1 MCSILNYCPPVVRT
15 QMQDMDERH
24 LIELLKEGDP
34 ISFEILFQQ
43 YYVRFHNFVRNLIK
57 DTQAAED
64 IVQNVFM
71 KVWIN
76 RAQLRPD
83 QSIHN
88 WIYVLTKHEVLNHIR
103 DRKVYLQVEKILIPD
118 SSQFSAV
125 EDMLQIRELDSR
137 VREFI
142 ASMPEQ
148 RRRVFMMSR
157 YRGLGNKEIAQML
170 GLSVR
175 TVDRHINLALTSL
188 RTEFLD
194 KK

>member
-1 MCSILNYCPPVVRT
+1 MFNIKFCLPGMRDIK
-15 QMQDMDERH
+15 QDMDERH

-103 DRKVYLQVEKILIPD
+103 DRKIYLQVEKLLIPD

-188 RTEFLD
+188 RKEFMD

>member
-1 MCSILNYCPPVVRT
+1 MFNIKFCLPGMRDIK
-15 QMQDMDERH
+15 QDMDERQ

-103 DRKVYLQVEKILIPD
+103 DRKIYLQVEKLLIPD

-188 RTEFLD
+188 RKEFMD

>member
-1 MCSILNYCPPVVRT
+1 MFNIKFCPAGMRDIK
-15 QMQDMDERH
+15 QDMDERQ

-76 RAQLRPD
+76 RAQLRSD

-103 DRKVYLQVEKILIPD
+103 DRKIYLQVEKLLIPD

-137 VREFI
+137 VREFV

-188 RTEFLD
+188 RKEFLD

>member
-1 MCSILNYCPPVVRT
+1 
-15 QMQDMDERH
+15 
-24 LIELLKEGDP
+24 
-34 ISFEILFQQ
+34 
-43 YYVRFHNFVRNLIK
+43 
-57 DTQAAED
+57 
-64 IVQNVFM
+64 M

-76 RAQLRPD
+76 RAQLRSD

-103 DRKVYLQVEKILIPD
+103 DRKIYLQVEKLLIPD

-137 VREFI
+137 VREFV

-188 RTEFLD
+188 RKEFLD